1 MARAE
6 ARSVGV
12 KALKSLA
19 ARHTQTLKE
28 KEECEAIAMEALAV
42 QQKLQ
47 SSVVALEERRSKLA
61 SEFTTVQGKLREAA
75 QRERDKDAENAR
87 SIDVINQSKAQEK
100 RALMVE
106 IDKYKNVCS
115 LSKMAQA
122 SAEQQLLATEDDRA
136 QLKVTSG
143 VDTLYE
149 KQRDYVLTFT

>member
-1 MARAE
+1 M
-6 ARSVGV
+6 GV

-75 QRERDKDAENAR
+75 QRERDKDAQNAR
-87 SIDVINQSKAQEK
+87 SIDLINQSKAQEK

-106 IDKYKNVCS
+106 IDKYKNVC
-115 LSKMAQA
+115 
-122 SAEQQLLATEDDRA
+122 
-136 QLKVTSG
+136 
-143 VDTLYE
+143 TLRYAC
-149 KQRDYVLTFT
+149 QRDL